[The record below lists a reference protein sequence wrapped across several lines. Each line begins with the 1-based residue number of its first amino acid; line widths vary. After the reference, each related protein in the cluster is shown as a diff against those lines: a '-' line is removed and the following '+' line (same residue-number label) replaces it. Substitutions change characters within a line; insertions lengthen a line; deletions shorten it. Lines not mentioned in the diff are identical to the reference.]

1 MKLSRSVFVLATCS
15 ALLLVACGQGA
26 GPGKTAIEM
35 FEKVCKTNDYS
46 AMLEYVAPE
55 SAALMGIGIG
65 MMKDKGAAKDAA
77 YCKPAIKV
85 VSEKITDNTAVVVLN
100 TDEKPMDWKKIDGK
114 WKFYIKK

>member
-1 MKLSRSVFVLATCS
+1 MKFNRSAFAGMAFSTLFLA
-15 ALLLVACGQGA
+15 ACGQGS

-55 SAALMGIGIG
+55 SAALMGIGVGI
-65 MMKDKGAAKDAA
+65 MKDKGAANDAHF
-77 YCKPAIKV
+77 CKSPIKV
-85 VSEKITDNTAVVVLN
+85 VSEKITDNTAVVVLS

-114 WKFYIKK
+114 WKYTIKK